1 MATSHGIE
9 HMVSIDIHAPVDRVW
24 DEITKTGSVQRPL
37 YNTILDTDL
46 KPGSP
51 VKYFSPD
58 RKRIFVIGRVID
70 VDPPNMLQHTYM
82 FTSKDEPPTLV
93 TWNLESIDDGCRVTV
108 THEGWTDEHKAP
120 EKSAGGWR
128 EILALLKAEVETGQ
142 IPFKMRVTY
151 AMMGRMMWMMPKT
164 TMAPNA
170 VELLERWQ
178 HREADLTSAGSSNG
192 TRDGGGS
199 AF

>member
-1 MATSHGIE
+1 MAKSQVIE
-9 HMVSIDIHAPVDRVW
+9 HMVSIDIRAPVDRVW
-24 DEITKTGSVQRPL
+24 SEITKTGEVQRPL
-37 YNTILDTDL
+37 YNTILDSDL

-51 VKYFSPD
+51 VKYLSPD

-70 VDPPNMLQHTYM
+70 VDPPTMLRHTYM

-108 THEGWTDEHKAP
+108 THTGWTEEHKAP

-128 EILALLKAEVETGQ
+128 EILGLLKAEVETGA
-142 IPFKMRVTY
+142 IPLKTRVMY
-151 AMMGRMMWMMPKT
+151 SMMNRMMWMMPKT

-170 VELLERWQ
+170 VALLEKWQ
-178 HREADLTSAGSSNG
+178 HREAGFENAEN
-192 TRDGGGS
+192 
-199 AF
+199 